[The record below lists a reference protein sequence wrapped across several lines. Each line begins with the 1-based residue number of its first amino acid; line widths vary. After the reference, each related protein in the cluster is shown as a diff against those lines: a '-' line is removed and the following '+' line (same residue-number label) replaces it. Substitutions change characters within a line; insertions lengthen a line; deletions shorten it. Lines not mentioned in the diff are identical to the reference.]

1 MKKLIYLL
9 MSLLIVGCSSD
20 KNGPVDADPYPAQ
33 IAIKVVVS
41 ERKASDLN
49 STVLEVPSG
58 QFIITFSC

>member
-1 MKKLIYLL
+1 MRLSYYFTNVTSNIFCQGEP
-9 MSLLIVGCSSD
+9 STDIS
-20 KNGPVDADPYPAQ
+20 
-33 IAIKVVVS
+33 VVVS